1 MPAPSQ
7 LSARFDRYPRF
18 EELSAWLHEFA
29 DQFPDL
35 IELSTIGESF
45 ERRPLWL
52 LTVTNRA
59 TGPAA
64 DKPALWLDGNIHASE
79 LTASVALVHLVQHLC
94 VGYGGDPKVTRAL
107 DTRTFYIVPRVN
119 PDGAELALAEVPRI
133 VRSTTRPWPL
143 TEQLD
148 GLVAGDIDHDGRQL
162 QMRVEDPNGPWKPFG
177 ADPRLLVPRDPDEEG
192 PGRYYRV
199 LAEGRIQGYD
209 GMTVRT
215 ARQLAGIDSNRNFP
229 NDWARKVENAPTG
242 AGDYPT
248 SEPEVAALVRA
259 VTERPNITGYFAY
272 HTFSGVHLRA
282 FGNKSD
288 DALAAEDLWTYQEL
302 GKHATEI
309 TGYPSI
315 SVYHD
320 FRYHPKSVITGT
332 GSDWAFDHLGVYA
345 WTTEFWSPLRVAGI
359 DDPHPIDWY
368 RDHPIDDELKLLAWV
383 DEHVPDGYVDWYPYD
398 HPELGPVELGGW
410 HVARVFRNPPP
421 DMLEAEIAPHSEL
434 AVFHALC
441 SPLLRHRETVVEPVG
456 AGVDASA
463 WRVRVAVEN
472 AGWMNT
478 NVTKQAL
485 ERGVVQPLVARIT
498 LPEGAELASGTARL
512 ELGQLTGR
520 ALKSTAIH
528 QFGSSDDTTD
538 RAVAEWIV
546 RAPAGTVVE
555 VEARHDRA
563 GVVTTS
569 VTLE

>member
-7 LSARFDRYPRF
+7 LSARFDHYPRF
-18 EELSAWLHEFA
+18 EELSAWLQEFA

-35 IELSTIGESF
+35 VELSTIGESY
-45 ERRPLWL
+45 EQRPLWL

-59 TGPAA
+59 TGPA
-64 DKPALWLDGNIHASE
+64 DEKPALWLDGNIHASE
-79 LTASVALVHLVQHLC
+79 VTASVALVHLVQHLC
-94 VGYGGDPKVTRAL
+94 TGYGIDDKVTRAL

-148 GLVAGDIDHDGRQL
+148 GLIAGDIDHDGRQL

-177 ADPRLLVPRDPDEEG
+177 ADPRLLVARDPDEEG
-192 PGRYYRV
+192 PGPYYRV
-199 LAEGRIQGYD
+199 LAEGRIQNYD
-209 GMTVRT
+209 GLTVRT

-242 AGDYPT
+242 AGDFPT

-259 VTERPNITGYFAY
+259 VTDRPNITGYFAY
-272 HTFSGVHLRA
+272 HTYSGVHLRA
-282 FGNKSD
+282 FGNKAD
-288 DALAAEDLWTYQEL
+288 DALTADDLWTYQEL
-302 GKHATEI
+302 GKRATEI

-332 GSDWAFDHLGVYA
+332 GSDWAFDHVGVYA
-345 WTTEFWSPLRVAGI
+345 WTTEFWSPLRAAGI
-359 DDPHPIDWY
+359 DDPHPIEWY
-368 RDHPIDDELKLLAWV
+368 RNHPVDDELKLLAWV
-383 DEHVPDGYVDWYPYD
+383 DEHVPDGYVDWYHYE

-421 DMLEAEIAPHSEL
+421 EMLEAEIAPHSEL

-441 SPLLRHRETVVEPVG
+441 SPLLRHRETLVEAVG
-456 AGVDASA
+456 DGA
-463 WRVRVAVEN
+463 WRVRVVVEN
-472 AGWMNT
+472 AGWMTT

-485 ERGVVQPLVARIT
+485 DRGVVQPLVARIT

-520 ALKSTAIH
+520 ALKSSAIH
-528 QFGSSDDTTD
+528 QFGSSDETTD
-538 RAVAEWIV
+538 RAVAEWFV
-546 RAPAGTVVE
+546 RAPAGTVVD